1 MYVCL
6 LGSVMY
12 GLKEKFITHYVLL
25 IESSLIVCLEVVWR
39 RNGLNY

>member
-1 MYVCL
+1 MYVCFAW
-6 LGSVMY
+6 LGNVRF
-12 GLKEKFITHYVLL
+12 KEKFITHYVLL